1 MLYFHSRFLTIEGQ
15 TIYVSRTDWSGKL
28 GYEICTLEAKTDCPM
43 LWEHFFKIGG
53 PKGMM
58 LSSMQSINTRRIE
71 AGILDSGSDFNTSMK
86 PCEVGLDKFVDLKK
100 DGLIGQMALFNA
112 SIG

>member
-43 LWEHFFKIGG
+43 LWEHF
-53 PKGMM
+53 
-58 LSSMQSINTRRIE
+58 LRLVAQR
-71 AGILDSGSDFNTSMK
+71 A
-86 PCEVGLDKFVDLKK
+86 
-100 DGLIGQMALFNA
+100 
-112 SIG
+112 